1 MVPTSPV
8 GNSLKSASRILIS
21 VPSAGRPAVS
31 GAARRSA
38 GVAVAITR
46 ALSLTASFVVRYNSD
61 PGENYRRRDALLVTG
76 LQYKIE

>member
-1 MVPTSPV
+1 MVFDS
-8 GNSLKSASRILIS
+8 
-21 VPSAGRPAVS
+21 
-31 GAARRSA
+31 